1 MSSLVTKAKY
11 LSSLLIPSPIEV
23 EVALSLYN
31 DRIEIPELEATTIY
45 FDKVEDVK
53 IIKGSELPAQT
64 LGIAGIVGLII
75 NKGKQYVVIELKSA
89 TSKGSTIAD
98 GLLLRFEDD
107 FLANHFVKEVESKRN
122 SLANAAA

>member
-1 MSSLVTKAKY
+1 M
-11 LSSLLIPSPIEV
+11 I
-23 EVALSLYN
+23 
-31 DRIEIPELEATTIY
+31 
-45 FDKVEDVK
+45 EDVK

-107 FLANHFVKEVESKRN
+107 FMANHFVKEMESKRN